1 MERKTPQ
8 PDIVCYLLTHC
19 VIGGVVGI
27 CWGILMLA
35 TDTAGLGA
43 LVRGSAQPASTLII
57 FLAGSALTFQ
67 PIAFAFAIACL
78 ASVKEH

>member
-1 MERKTPQ
+1 
-8 PDIVCYLLTHC
+8 
-19 VIGGVVGI
+19 
-27 CWGILMLA
+27 MLA